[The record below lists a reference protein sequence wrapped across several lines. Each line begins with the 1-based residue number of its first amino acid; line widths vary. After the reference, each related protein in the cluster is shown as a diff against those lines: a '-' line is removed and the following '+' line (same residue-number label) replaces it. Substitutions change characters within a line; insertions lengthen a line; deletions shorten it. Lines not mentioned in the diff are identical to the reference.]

1 VAVAVVASGP
11 NGALRSPNETAV
23 TPPPGDWAYLDL
35 PTGVAGDMLL
45 AALFDLGLP
54 EVVVLEPLAA
64 LGLAT
69 AFRLELQEARSAGLR
84 GQRLQVHLLEAPT
97 PERHW
102 ARLRPQL
109 EAAPWPEPLHQR
121 VLAVFECLAE
131 AEARVHGCPP
141 EQVHFHEV
149 GAVDA
154 LVDVVGVCAGLLYFG
169 IDHLLASP
177 PPAGHGRVN
186 TAHGILPLP
195 APAVLELARRWQ
207 IPLASSEGF
216 PAGELSTP
224 TGLALLA
231 VWVSQ
236 FGPAPAHSPAAVGI
250 GLGQRQLDRPN
261 LLRLWQ
267 PMAPGLRPGGGSDPG
282 PGFDPGGASLEWV
295 VVQQCQID
303 DMDGEALGFLQ
314 EQLRAGGA
322 LEVYAQPL
330 QMKKGRPGLQ
340 LTALVTPDQ
349 AQALRQLW
357 WRHSSSLGLR
367 ENLEQRWVLPRS
379 ATSLASPWGPVAAK
393 RSGGPAGD
401 RCKPEAEELA
411 RLAQAHGL
419 GWAEL
424 RAALQQGDGGT
435 DAGA

>member
-1 VAVAVVASGP
+1 
-11 NGALRSPNETAV
+11 
-23 TPPPGDWAYLDL
+23 
-35 PTGVAGDMLL
+35 MLL

-54 EVVVLEPLAA
+54 EAVVLEPLAA
-64 LGLAT
+64 LGLAD
-69 AFRLELQEARSAGLR
+69 AFCLELQEARSAGLR
-84 GQRLQVHLLEAPT
+84 GRRLQVHLLEAPA

-109 EAAPWPEPLHQR
+109 EAAPWPEPLRQR
-121 VLAVFECLAE
+121 VMAVFECLAE
-131 AEARVHGCPP
+131 AEATVHGCPP

-154 LVDVVGVCAGLLYFG
+154 LVDVVGVCAGLLHFG
-169 IDHLLASP
+169 IDHLRASP
-177 PPAGHGRVN
+177 PPAGHGTVK

-195 APAVLELARRWQ
+195 APAALELARRWQ

-267 PMAPGLRPGGGSDPG
+267 PMAPDPGSDPG
-282 PGFDPGGASLEWV
+282 PGLDPGGASLEWV

-357 WRHSSSLGLR
+357 WRHSSSLGL
-367 ENLEQRWVLPRS
+367 
-379 ATSLASPWGPVAAK
+379 SPWGPVAAK
-393 RSGGPAGD
+393 RSGGPAGG
-401 RCKPEAEELA
+401 RCKPEAEDLA
-411 RLAQAHGL
+411 RLAQEHGL

-424 RAALQQGDGGT
+424 RAALQQVDGGT

>member
-1 VAVAVVASGP
+1 
-11 NGALRSPNETAV
+11 
-23 TPPPGDWAYLDL
+23 
-35 PTGVAGDMLL
+35 MLL

>member
-267 PMAPGLRPGGGSDPG
+267 PMAPGPNPG
-282 PGFDPGGASLEWV
+282 PGLDPGGAGLEWV

-357 WRHSSSLGLR
+357 WLHSSSLGLR

-393 RSGGPAGD
+393 LSGGPAGG
-401 RCKPEAEELA
+401 RCKPEAEDLA
-411 RLAQAHGL
+411 RLAQEHGL

-424 RAALQQGDGGT
+424 RAALQQVSGGA
-435 DAGA
+435 DAAI

>member
-1 VAVAVVASGP
+1 MAVVSVPSAAQP
-11 NGALRSPNETAV
+11 QPNETAV
-23 TPPPGDWAYLDL
+23 TPPPGHWAYLDL

-54 EVVVLEPLAA
+54 EAVVLEPLAA
-64 LGLAT
+64 LGLAD
-69 AFRLELQEARSAGLR
+69 AFCLELQEARSAGLR
-84 GQRLQVHLLEAPT
+84 GRRLQVHLLEAPA

-109 EAAPWPEPLHQR
+109 EAAPWPEPLRQR
-121 VLAVFECLAE
+121 VMAVFECLAE
-131 AEARVHGCPP
+131 AEATVHGCPP

-154 LVDVVGVCAGLLYFG
+154 LVDVVGVCAGLLHFG
-169 IDHLLASP
+169 IDHLRASP
-177 PPAGHGRVN
+177 PPAGHGSVK

-195 APAVLELARRWQ
+195 APAALELARRWQ

-267 PMAPGLRPGGGSDPG
+267 PMAPDPGSDPG
-282 PGFDPGGASLEWV
+282 PGLDPGGASLEWV

-393 RSGGPAGD
+393 RSGGPAGG
-401 RCKPEAEELA
+401 RCKPEAEDLA
-411 RLAQAHGL
+411 RLAQEHGL
-419 GWAEL
+419 GLAEL
-424 RAALQQGDGGT
+424 RAALQQVDGGT

>member
-1 VAVAVVASGP
+1 MAGPVASGP
-11 NGALRSPNETAV
+11 SGAQPPPNEAAV
-23 TPPPGDWAYLDL
+23 TPEAGRWAYLDL

-54 EVVVLEPLAA
+54 ESVVLEPLAA
-64 LGLAT
+64 LGLAA

-84 GQRLQVHLLEAPT
+84 GQRLQVHLLEAPP

-102 ARLRPQL
+102 AQLRPQL
-109 EAAPWPEPLHQR
+109 EAAPWPEPLRQR
-121 VLAVFECLAE
+121 VLAVFECLAQ
-131 AEARVHGCPP
+131 AEATVHGCPP

-177 PPAGHGRVN
+177 PPAGHGRVT
-186 TAHGILPLP
+186 TAHGTLPLP

-207 IPLASSEGF
+207 MPLASSEGF

-231 VWVSQ
+231 VWVRQ
-236 FGPAPAHSPAAVGI
+236 FGAAPAHTPAAVGI

-267 PMAPGLRPGGGSDPG
+267 PMAQGPEPGSDPG
-282 PGFDPGGASLEWV
+282 SDPGGASLEWL

-340 LTALVTPDQ
+340 LTALVAPDQ
-349 AQALRQLW
+349 AEALRQLW

-393 RSGGPAGD
+393 RSGGPGGG
-401 RCKPEAEELA
+401 RCKPEAEDLA
-411 RLAQAHGL
+411 RLALEHGL

-424 RAALQQGDGGT
+424 RAALQQVAGGA
-435 DAGA
+435 DAGV

>member
-1 VAVAVVASGP
+1 
-11 NGALRSPNETAV
+11 
-23 TPPPGDWAYLDL
+23 
-35 PTGVAGDMLL
+35 
-45 AALFDLGLP
+45 
-54 EVVVLEPLAA
+54 
-64 LGLAT
+64 
-69 AFRLELQEARSAGLR
+69 
-84 GQRLQVHLLEAPT
+84 
-97 PERHW
+97 
-102 ARLRPQL
+102 
-109 EAAPWPEPLHQR
+109 
-121 VLAVFECLAE
+121 LAE
-131 AEARVHGCPP
+131 AEATVHGCPP

-154 LVDVVGVCAGLLYFG
+154 LVDVVGVCAGLLHFG
-169 IDHLLASP
+169 IDHLRASP
-177 PPAGHGRVN
+177 PPAGHGRVK

-195 APAVLELARRWQ
+195 APAALELARRWA

-267 PMAPGLRPGGGSDPG
+267 PMAPDPGSDPG
-282 PGFDPGGASLEWV
+282 PGLDPGGASLEWV